1 MTTKTDKIVV
11 CDFCKRNYCVQFGFR
26 RDLAK
31 YYDKL
36 TKRNALSNR
45 EKRFK
50 HQNWTR
56 MYHGV
61 LGKGAREPVPVCV
74 QDKIAHKFP
83 RNNEGKAV
91 GFKNY

>member
-1 MTTKTDKIVV
+1 MSEIVKYLTHLFIQFLIHINKYHKFISISNMTTKTDKIVV

-45 EKRFK
+45 EKMK
-50 HQNWTR
+50 EKYNKSEIENLTR
-56 MYHGV
+56 
-61 LGKGAREPVPVCV
+61 
-74 QDKIAHKFP
+74 
-83 RNNEGKAV
+83 
-91 GFKNY
+91 